1 MAKRAIIFGASGLVG
16 SHLLKLLRQSEAF
29 DEVFNFVRKRQF
41 DDEPGYREIVVDF
54 ERLASYSYLIKG
66 DSLFCCLGTTIA
78 KAGSKERFAQVDLEL
93 PVHLSRIAERNK
105 IHRFIVI
112 SSLNAH
118 ADSSN
123 FYLRT
128 KGEMERLVM
137 ASEIPVKRIIRP
149 SLILGNRNEVR
160 VAEQLAAFFMRALSW
175 AFIGRFRKYKAIKA
189 TDIAQAML
197 NLSCFH
203 YGLEV
208 VESDQLSDIA
218 SGRLLPLP

>member
-16 SHLLKLLRQSEAF
+16 SHLLKLLQQSEAF
-29 DEVFNFVRKRQF
+29 DEVYSFVRKRQF
-41 DDEPGYREIVVDF
+41 DDAPGYREIIVDF
-54 ERLASYSYLIKG
+54 DRLASYSYLIKG

-78 KAGSKERFAQVDLEL
+78 KAGSKEHFAQVDLEL

-112 SSLNAH
+112 SSMNAH

-137 ASEIPVKRIIRP
+137 ASEIPVKRIVRP

-160 VAEQLAAFFMRALSW
+160 VAEKVASFFMRALGW
-175 AFIGRFRKYKAIKA
+175 AFIGRFRKYKAIEA
-189 TDIAQAML
+189 ADIARAML
-197 NLSCFH
+197 SLSCFH